1 MAVIAVWQC
10 DRDGSMFE
18 DKKQAEEHDK
28 YLELAANIT
37 SLIEAEIAGINE
49 QHSEAIGLLLAQ
61 RREPLAKACKG
72 KPEALLEP
80 FEPASTATD
89 ATVTTVT
96 ADTTKAP
103 ITTGNRDSATDR
115 DSKVTALAANQ

>member
-37 SLIEAEIAGINE
+37 SLIEAEIPGIDE
-49 QHSEAIGLLLAQ
+49 QHSEAIGLLLAK
-61 RREPLAKACKG
+61 RREQLAKACKG
-72 KPEALLEP
+72 KPDELLQP
-80 FEPASTATD
+80 FEEAVDTKSAGTPNLKAVEKDDS
-89 ATVTTVT
+89 VTS
-96 ADTTKAP
+96 
-103 ITTGNRDSATDR
+103 I
-115 DSKVTALAANQ
+115 AANQ

>member
-37 SLIEAEIAGINE
+37 QLIEAEIEGVSEA
-49 QHSEAIGLLLAQ
+49 HSEAIGLLLAK

-72 KPEALLEP
+72 KPEVLLEP
-80 FEPASTATD
+80 FEEPEGKQLDASSSASTESGKD
-89 ATVTTVT
+89 NQNVT
-96 ADTTKAP
+96 AF
-103 ITTGNRDSATDR
+103 
-115 DSKVTALAANQ
+115 AANQ